1 LIGCDATRVKLTLS
15 GDGQLAAMRA
25 SGVIL
30 KKEEA
35 LLAPS
40 T

>member
-1 LIGCDATRVKLTLS
+1 LIGRDATRAKLTLS
-15 GDGQLAAMRA
+15 GDGQLAVMRA
-25 SGVIL
+25 SGVVL

-35 LLAPS
+35 LLVPS